1 MKKKKITKKENKI
14 FLDDINLFTKNIVT
28 NKKIEIKGDEKMNTI
43 SGVRNPEK
51 PKMKEII
58 QEIGLKGKIT
68 RNRGKIINPIKS
80 NYIDAENF
88 FKQ

>member
-1 MKKKKITKKENKI
+1 
-14 FLDDINLFTKNIVT
+14 
-28 NKKIEIKGDEKMNTI
+28 MNTI

-80 NYIDAENF
+80 NYNF
-88 FKQ
+88 YNS